1 MCRDLMWENMR
12 FCHVV
17 HSMKR
22 IEIFLSHIRCKN
34 VVYIRHIITLES
46 NMLSITFTKMNHH
59 HH

>member
-22 IEIFLSHIRCKN
+22 IEIFLSHIRDKN
-34 VVYIRHIITLES
+34 KFKNENSIFLLVQHFKTTFCYIFYS
-46 NMLSITFTKMNHH
+46 VF
-59 HH
+59 